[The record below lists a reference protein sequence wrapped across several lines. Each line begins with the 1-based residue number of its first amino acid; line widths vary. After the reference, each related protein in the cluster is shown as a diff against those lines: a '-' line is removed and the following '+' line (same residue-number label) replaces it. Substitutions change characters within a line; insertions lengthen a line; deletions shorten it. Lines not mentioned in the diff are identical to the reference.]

1 VTGTGPVPLWLD
13 HASIAV
19 PDLPAAAEDLHE
31 KLGLA
36 ATISPAAPER
46 HSRVCLDRTYL
57 EVAADAGRVGW
68 QATMCFLRFADP
80 DALRAHLDATNLSYT
95 FGAWEGVD
103 GTWDDVEVRSGGVH
117 LPTLIRRTA
126 PVDVARDWPPALS
139 GSHRCGA
146 RSLVAV
152 HLEVPSLDAAAEAF
166 SRLVGTSLSSA
177 TAGAAVRVP
186 LASGE
191 LVAAVGATS
200 NHPDVKPLIPN
211 ALEAGL
217 TALRT
222 RGHYPINH
230 LVVVRD
236 ELLDAH
242 PDLAADVF
250 ETFAAAKNLYVE
262 DLKAGR
268 IDNPTDVDEVHR
280 RVMEI
285 TGNPLPYGL
294 EPNRAALEEL
304 IRHATTQAIEA
315 RNLSPDK

>member
-191 LVAAVGATS
+191 LVLREGAV
-200 NHPDVKPLIPN
+200 DRI
-211 ALEAGL
+211 AGL
-217 TALRT
+217 VL
-222 RGHYPINH
+222 GVGS
-230 LVVVRD
+230 LV
-236 ELLDAH
+236 
-242 PDLAADVF
+242 
-250 ETFAAAKNLYVE
+250 ET
-262 DLKAGR
+262 
-268 IDNPTDVDEVHR
+268 R
-280 RVMEI
+280 RVLALGPTED
-285 TGNPLPYGL
+285 GVAWLEGEEAHGL
-294 EPNRAALEEL
+294 RLGFTEGSS
-304 IRHATTQAIEA
+304 TT
-315 RNLSPDK
+315 